1 MRDQITDFVYFIL
14 TNDKYSNTDKI
25 EYLIKLKDIII
36 SIINNEKE
44 G

>member
-1 MRDQITDFVYFIL
+1 MRDQITDFIYFIL
-14 TNDKYSNTDKI
+14 TNDKYSDITKI

-36 SIINNEKE
+36 SIVNNEKE